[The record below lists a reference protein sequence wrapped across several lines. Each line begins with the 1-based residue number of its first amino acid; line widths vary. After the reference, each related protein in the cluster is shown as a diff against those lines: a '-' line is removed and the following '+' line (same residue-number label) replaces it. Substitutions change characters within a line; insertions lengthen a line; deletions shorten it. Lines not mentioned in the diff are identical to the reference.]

1 MNEIYHY
8 SDYRDFLSD
17 YISSLPKKGRGFKKD
32 LAEYLFCQTTHISQ
46 VLGKKTNLTLE
57 QGVRVI
63 DFIYLDGEEK
73 KFFMILLNQIRA
85 GSASLKEFYELE
97 RLDFLQRRK
106 RLKEK
111 LDKKYFL
118 DQDQISKYY
127 SNWFYPA
134 IHVLLSIPE
143 FQSPQ
148 ALIDYLPLPENKI
161 LEALGFLIETG
172 LATKKGEKYVLGK
185 STLEKPE
192 KNSDSYKGFLK
203 NWRNQ
208 AIIST
213 DIGKK
218 ENFHN
223 SIIFSI
229 SKKDAEKIKGLIEDL
244 YKTVDQIIPDSKE
257 EEIKI
262 LSVDFF
268 GI

>member
-1 MNEIYHY
+1 MKEIYDY
-8 SDYRDFLSD
+8 PDYRDFLSD
-17 YISSLPKKGRGFKKD
+17 YIHSLPKKGRGFKKD
-32 LAEYLFCQTTHISQ
+32 LAEYLLCQTTHISQ
-46 VLGKKTNLTLE
+46 VLSKKTNLTLD

-63 DFIYLDGEEK
+63 DFIPLTEEEK

-85 GSASLKEFYELE
+85 GSVALKEFYETE
-97 RLDFLQRRK
+97 RLDFLQKKK

-118 DQDQISKYY
+118 DQDQRNKYY
-127 SNWFYPA
+127 STWFYPA

-148 ALIDYLPLPENKI
+148 TLIDYLPLPENKI
-161 LEALGFLIETG
+161 LEALNFLIETG
-172 LATKKGEKYVLGK
+172 LAAKKGEKYVLGK
-185 STLEKPE
+185 SSLEKPE
-192 KNSDSYKGFLK
+192 KNSDSYKSFLK

-213 DIGKK
+213 DLGKK
-218 ENFHN
+218 ESFHN

-229 SKKDAEKIKGLIEDL
+229 SKKDVEKIKNLIEDF
-244 YKTVDQIIPDSKE
+244 YKTVDKIIPESKE

-262 LSVDFF
+262 LSIDFF

>member
-1 MNEIYHY
+1 MKEIYDY
-8 SDYRDFLSD
+8 PDYRDFLGD
-17 YISSLPKKGRGFKKD
+17 YIHSLPKKGRGFKKD
-32 LAEYLFCQTTHISQ
+32 LAEHLLCQTTHISQ
-46 VLGKKTNLTLE
+46 VLSKKTNLTLE
-57 QGVRVI
+57 QGVKVI
-63 DFIYLDGEEK
+63 SFLHLTDEEK
-73 KFFMILLNQIRA
+73 KFFMILLNQTRA
-85 GSASLKEFYELE
+85 GSNSLKEFYESE
-97 RLDFLQRRK
+97 RMDFIQRRK

-118 DQDQISKYY
+118 DKDQISKYY
-127 SNWFYPA
+127 STWFYPA

-161 LEALGFLIETG
+161 LEALNFLIETG
-172 LATKKGEKYVLGK
+172 LAAKRGEKYGLGK

-192 KNSDSYKGFLK
+192 KNSDSYKSFLK

-208 AIIST
+208 AIVST
-213 DIGKK
+213 DIGRKQ
-218 ENFHN
+218 NFHN

-229 SKKDAEKIKGLIEDL
+229 SKKDVEKIKNLITDL
-244 YKTVDQIIPDSKE
+244 YKNVDEIIPESKE
-257 EEIKI
+257 EEIKV

>member
-1 MNEIYHY
+1 MKEIFHY
-8 SDYRDFLSD
+8 PDYRDFLSE

-32 LAEYLFCQTTHISQ
+32 LAEHLFCQTTHISQ

-63 DFIYLDGEEK
+63 DFIHLNAEEK
-73 KFFMILLNQIRA
+73 KFFMILLNQARA
-85 GSASLKEFYELE
+85 GSALLKEFYELE
-97 RLDFLQRRK
+97 KLDFLQRRK

-111 LDKKYFL
+111 LEKKYFL

-127 SNWFYPA
+127 SNWFYSA
-134 IHVLLSIPE
+134 IHVLLSIPD

-148 ALIDYLPLPENKI
+148 ALIEYLPLPENKI

-185 STLEKPE
+185 SSIEKPE
-192 KNSDSYKGFLK
+192 KNSDSYKSFLK

-218 ENFHN
+218 DNFHN

-229 SKKDAEKIKGLIEDL
+229 SKKDAEKIRGLIEDF
-244 YKTVDQIIPDSKE
+244 YKTVDKIIPDSKE
-257 EEIKI
+257 EDIKI

>member
-1 MNEIYHY
+1 MKEIYDY
-8 SDYRDFLSD
+8 PDYREFLSQ
-17 YISSLPKKGRGFKKD
+17 YIASLPKKGRGFKKD
-32 LAEYLFCQTTHISQ
+32 LAEYLPCQTTHISQ
-46 VLGKKTNLTLE
+46 VLSKKTNLTLE

-63 DFIYLDGEEK
+63 DFIHLNAEEK
-73 KFFMILLNQIRA
+73 KFFMILLNLIRA
-85 GSASLKEFYELE
+85 GSGSLREFYESE

-118 DQDQISKYY
+118 DKDQISKYY
-127 SNWFYPA
+127 STWFYPA

-148 ALIDYLPLPENKI
+148 ALIDFLPLPENKI
-161 LEALGFLIETG
+161 LEALNFLIETG
-172 LATKKGEKYVLGK
+172 LAAKKGEKYVLGK

-192 KNSDSYKGFLK
+192 KNSDSYKSFLK

-218 ENFHN
+218 QNFHN

-229 SKKDAEKIKGLIEDL
+229 SRSDGEKIKKLIEDF
-244 YKTVDQIIPDSKE
+244 YQTVDKIIPDSKE